1 MKNIF
6 KLLIIYTFLI
16 SCSFDNKSGIWKNND
31 DIKIKENPF
40 KDFKKLYT
48 EDQKFNKIIKPSNN
62 FKIKLDPIKKP
73 LTWQDEY
80 YQNSNNS
87 ENYFYKNKNEVL
99 SKGKKISSKNLSKK
113 LLIDQRNLITYDKS
127 GNIFV
132 FSIDQN
138 QIIFKFN
145 FYKKNF
151 KKIDKK
157 LNLSLKDGKIYIS
170 DNLGY
175 LYALDYL
182 KEEILWAKNF
192 KVPFRSNIKLFEDK
206 IFLAD
211 QDNTFYVVNRLN
223 GDRIRNIPTEEVTL
237 KNEFINSIALNS
249 DSIFFLN
256 TYGSLYSVNMSNSM
270 INWFVNLN
278 KSTDINIGN
287 SFSSQPVVLYKQNL
301 IISSQSH
308 LYILNSKNGST
319 ILKKSI
325 DSSVKPVVSGDH
337 LFFITKNSLLI
348 CLNSKN
354 SQIEYSV
361 NINNS
366 IAKFLN
372 TKEKSVSIKN
382 LKIVNDK
389 LYLFLNNS
397 FIVKFDISG
406 KIENIEKL
414 KFKIQS
420 DPIFLNGAILYLSN
434 KNQLIEIN

>member
-1 MKNIF
+1 MKNIL
-6 KLLIIYTFLI
+6 KILIICTFLI
-16 SCSFDNKSGIWKNND
+16 SCSFDNKSGIWKNSD

-40 KDFKKLYT
+40 KDFEKLYT
-48 EDQKFNKIIKPSNN
+48 EEQKFNKIIKPGNN
-62 FKIKLDPIKKP
+62 FQIKLDPIKKP
-73 LTWQDEY
+73 LIWQDEY

-87 ENYFYKNKNEVL
+87 DNFFYKNTNEVVT
-99 SKGKKISSKNLSKK
+99 KGKKISSKNLSKR
-113 LLIDQRNLITYDKS
+113 LLIDQRNLITYDNS

-138 QIIFKFN
+138 QTLFKFN

-151 KKIDKK
+151 KKIYKK
-157 LNLSLKDGKIYIS
+157 LNLYLKDSTIYVS

-182 KEEILWAKNF
+182 KGEILWAKNF
-192 KVPFRSNIKLFEDK
+192 KIPFRSNIKVFDDK

-223 GDRIRNIPTEEVTL
+223 GERIRSIPTEEVTL
-237 KNEFINSIALNS
+237 KNKFINSIALNN
-249 DSIFFLN
+249 DTIFFLN
-256 TYGSLYSVNMSNSM
+256 TYGSLYSVNMSNSR

-278 KSTDINIGN
+278 KSIDVNIGN
-287 SFSSQPVVLYKQNL
+287 LFSSQPIILHKQNL
-301 IISSQSH
+301 VISSQSH
-308 LYILNSKNGST
+308 LYILDSRNGST
-319 ILKKSI
+319 LLKKPI
-325 DSSVKPVVSGDH
+325 DSSVKPIVSGDY
-337 LFFITKNSLLI
+337 LFFITKKYLLI
-348 CLNSKN
+348 CLNSK
-354 SQIEYSV
+354 SSKIEYSI

-372 TKEKSVSIKN
+372 TKEKSVSVKN

-389 LYLFLNNS
+389 LYLFLKNS
-397 FIVKFDISG
+397 FIVKFDTSG

-420 DPIFLNGAILYLSN
+420 EPIFLDGAILYLN
-434 KNQLIEIN
+434 NNNQLIEIN